1 MDRDLWLQSFD
12 KNTLPAW
19 PCPICDKG
27 HAVPRRRCFNQGET
41 VSSIRMRQSEDWEPE
56 WIEYIFT
63 SWGKCSNPSCEQL
76 FAVSGTG
83 GLAPSFTEEH
93 GTEWSDFFNAR
104 NCIPMPHIIKLPS
117 KCPAEVKEP
126 LFDAFSMFWLSP
138 EACAGRIRVSLE
150 CLMNHLGIP
159 KTITTKKGKPADLT
173 LHGRLD
179 KFASIDPKNGPPL
192 IALKWLGNA
201 GSHESS
207 SVSHSDLLDA
217 FEIMEHALSE
227 IIDDRSAR
235 VAALAKKLTNKHR
248 R

>member
-1 MDRDLWLQSFD
+1 MDRDIWLQSFD
-12 KNTLPAW
+12 RNSLPTW
-19 PCPICDKG
+19 PCPICEKG
-27 HAVPRRRCFNQGET
+27 HVVSRKRHFQHGET
-41 VSSIRMRQSEDWEPE
+41 VSSVRMRKSDDWEPE
-56 WIEYIFT
+56 WIEYVFT
-63 SWGKCSNPSCEQL
+63 AWGKCSNSSCEQL

-83 GLAPSFTEEH
+83 GITPFYTEE
-93 GTEWSDFFNAR
+93 GTEWGDFFNAK
-104 NCIPMPHIIKLPS
+104 NCIPMAHIIKIPS
-117 KCPAEVKEP
+117 KCPSEVREP
-126 LFDAFSMFWLSP
+126 LLAAFSMFWQNP

-159 KTITTKKGKPADLT
+159 KKVTTKKGKSADLT

-179 KFASIDPKNGPPL
+179 KFVLIDPKNGPPL

-207 SVSHSDLLDA
+207 SVSHADLLDA

-227 IIDDRSAR
+227 IIDERSVR

-248 R
+248 V

>member
-1 MDRDLWLQSFD
+1 MP
-12 KNTLPAW
+12 K
-19 PCPICDKG
+19 
-27 HAVPRRRCFNQGET
+27 RRNFQQGET
-41 VSSIRMRQSEDWEPE
+41 VASIRMRQSEDWEPE

-63 SWGKCSNPSCEQL
+63 AWGKCSNSSCEQV

-83 GLAPSFTEEH
+83 SIAPFYNEEH
-93 GTEWSDFFNAR
+93 GTEWSDSFDAK
-104 NCIPMPHIIKLPS
+104 NCIPMPHIIRLPS
-117 KCPAEVKEP
+117 KCPAEVKAP
-126 LFDAFSMFWLSP
+126 LVSAFSMFWGNP

-159 KTITTKKGKPADLT
+159 KKIITKKGKSADIT

-179 KFASIDPKNGPPL
+179 KFALIDTKNGPPL

-227 IIDDRSAR
+227 IIDERSIR
-235 VAALAKKLTNKHR
+235 VSALAKKLTNKHR
-248 R
+248 G